1 MEIKKVYIKRKISS
15 RLSAN
20 LTRTDKKKL
29 FAQVY
34 SFAKLKNFQNA
45 IFIHFPNLKYY
56 YYQVYEKVSSLH
68 PIASL

>member
-20 LTRTDKKKL
+20 LKRTDKKKFL
-29 FAQVY
+29 LKF

-56 YYQVYEKVSSLH
+56 YYEVYEKVSSLH
-68 PIASL
+68 SIASL